1 MDALPTIAVIDDGVD
16 GYKII
21 NKSDFDPS
29 VHQIYTPK
37 KVKGSKNSDPLP
49 PPPDFDEG

>member
-1 MDALPTIAVIDDGVD
+1 MDALPTLKIQDGTD

-37 KVKGSKNSDPLP
+37 KTKGSKNSDPP
-49 PPPDFDEG
+49 PLSPDSDEG